1 MNKLKYIQTLGIKAK
16 KASRELSLLTEEK
29 KNSVLKHFYT
39 NIKNNTNLILKANKI
54 DITNS
59 TKNKI
64 KENLIDRSLLN
75 KERIKYI
82 LNSIQEVI
90 SLKDPTHKII
100 AKWKRPNGLIINRI
114 TMPIGVL
121 GVIYE
126 ARPNVTSDVSVLSF
140 KSGNSAIL
148 RGGKEALQSN
158 IVISNLFR
166 SSLKK
171 NKINQ
176 DCIQLVNNT
185 DRKIVDLMLSKMSNY
200 IDIIIPRGGKG
211 LVKKVLELSSVPTIG
226 HLEGLC
232 HVYIDNQYDYNQAEK
247 IVLNSKLRRTSICG
261 AAETLLINKSVKKND
276 IYKILN
282 ALKANG
288 CKIIGDSNIR
298 KIFKNCYLAKEKDWS
313 TEYLDSKISVKL
325 VKNID
330 EAISHIKK
338 YGTNHTECIIS
349 KNKKNIKKFER
360 NVESSIIMTNAS
372 TQFADGYE
380 FGLGS
385 EVGISTNKM
394 HPRGPVG
401 LEQLVSYKYVV
412 NGKGQTRP

>member
-59 TKNKI
+59 TRNKI

-75 KERIKYI
+75 KERIKSI

-126 ARPNVTSDVSVLSF
+126 ARPNVTSDVSILSF

-247 IVLNSKLRRTSICG
+247 IVLNSKLRKTSICG